1 MGEDVVH
8 ILSNGEPFA
17 TVHMLAEP
25 RPYVWPLFAPG
36 GIAVTRNHPMGERDG
51 EQSDHPHHQSF
62 WLAHGNVNGFDFW
75 HGKGHRERV
84 VSHAMKASAG
94 RLPYALVQTEYNWLV
109 DDDTLV
115 MHESRQLRFRDEGD
129 VRMIDVFVEFRAEED
144 DVRFGDTKEGMF
156 ALRLHPALRVDGKVA
171 TGTLRNSD
179 GRNGKAVWGQ
189 RARWIDDSGVV
200 DGKPVGVTMMDH
212 PKNLRFP
219 TWWHARTYGLLAANP
234 FGLHD
239 FEKQPAGTGDF
250 VLKKGDT
257 LSLRYRVLLH
267 GEGWSDARIEAAY
280 GEWIGK

>member
-1 MGEDVVH
+1 
-8 ILSNGEPFA
+8 
-17 TVHMLAEP
+17 
-25 RPYVWPLFAPG
+25 
-36 GIAVTRNHPMGERDG
+36 
-51 EQSDHPHHQSF
+51 
-62 WLAHGNVNGFDFW
+62 
-75 HGKGHRERV
+75 
-84 VSHAMKASAG
+84 
-94 RLPYALVQTEYNWLV
+94 
-109 DDDTLV
+109 
-115 MHESRQLRFRDEGD
+115 
-129 VRMIDVFVEFRAEED
+129 
-144 DVRFGDTKEGMF
+144 
-156 ALRLHPALRVDGKVA
+156 
-171 TGTLRNSD
+171 
-179 GRNGKAVWGQ
+179 VWGQ